1 MAEKQENITF
11 PCWINTEDF
20 QVQYLYT
27 KFVEVFFKYTHDMSV
42 IDNLF
47 EDVYKKYSSRGRHY
61 HNMTHIYRMAR
72 NWSRL
77 KNKLRN
83 PDAVFMAIIYHDI
96 VYKPRKSDNEEKSKE
111 YFEKIAKAHLQEH
124 SNAGVY
130 YTLIDDVKCGI
141 MATKHNDTSIAYWK
155 NDLDIQYLL
164 DFDLEILG
172 TNIEADYD
180 WYRQGVRKE
189 YRIYP
194 NVLYKPG
201 RKKVLESFLSREKIY
216 LTEDFKEREENA
228 RKNLKKEINSYLC

>member
-1 MAEKQENITF
+1 MAENKENTTF

-27 KFVEVFFKYTHDMSV
+27 KFMEVFFKYVQDTV
-42 IDNLF
+42 IVDNLF
-47 EDVYKKYSSRGRHY
+47 EDVYKKYNSRGRHY
-61 HNMTHIYRMAR
+61 HNMAHIYRMTRSWAMF
-72 NWSRL
+72 

-96 VYKPRKSDNEEKSKE
+96 VYKPRKSDNEEKSRE

-124 SNAGVY
+124 STAGVY
-130 YTLIDDVKCGI
+130 YTLIDDVKCAI

-172 TNIEADYD
+172 TNVEADYD

-194 NVLYKPG
+194 NILYKPG
-201 RKKVLESFLSREKIY
+201 RKKVLESFLLREKIY
-216 LTEDFKEREENA
+216 LTEDFKAREEIA